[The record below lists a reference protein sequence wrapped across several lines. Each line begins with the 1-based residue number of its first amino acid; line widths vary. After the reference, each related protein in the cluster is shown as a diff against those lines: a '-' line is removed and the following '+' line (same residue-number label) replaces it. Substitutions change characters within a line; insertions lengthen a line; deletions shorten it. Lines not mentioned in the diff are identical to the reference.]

1 MKNLYLIFCFV
12 LMVAIIGGCSEQQST
27 PQTPGKLIVF
37 TGLPP
42 ISSIAEA
49 IGGEAIVVKTLLPAG
64 QSPHS
69 FTPHPS
75 LIRELGQAKLYISVD
90 MPFEQNIILPVLKQK
105 SIMVCAADLG
115 IKKLSIGEH
124 HHDHA
129 TEGEEHAAH
138 HHDQANE
145 AKHTEHQANSL
156 GGSAKKANKHK
167 EHIEA
172 DDDHHHAAPAHPDP
186 HIWLST
192 TNDLI
197 IAKNITTA
205 LSQVDPDHAE
215 TYRRNLATF
224 SQKINKVKIKL
235 EQLLLPFKG
244 RTLYVYHPAFGYFAA
259 EFGLQQ
265 QAVEHEGKQPT
276 PKELAGLIKNAK
288 HDKVKFIFVQP
299 RFSER
304 SADIIAKQVG
314 AKVIR
319 LDPLSHDLLGNYLK
333 IADSIKQA
341 LASKE

>member
-1 MKNLYLIFCFV
+1 
-12 LMVAIIGGCSEQQST
+12 
-27 PQTPGKLIVF
+27 
-37 TGLPP
+37 
-42 ISSIAEA
+42 
-49 IGGEAIVVKTLLPAG
+49 
-64 QSPHS
+64 
-69 FTPHPS
+69 
-75 LIRELGQAKLYISVD
+75 

-105 SIMVCAADLG
+105 SIIVCAADAG

-129 TEGEEHAAH
+129 TE
-138 HHDQANE
+138 
-145 AKHTEHQANSL
+145 AKHAEHQQS
-156 GGSAKKANKHK
+156 SSDVSPKQEDHHK
-167 EHIEA
+167 EHAKA
-172 DDDHHHAAPAHPDP
+172 DTDNDHTEAPAHPDP

-197 IAKNITTA
+197 IAENITTA
-205 LSQVDPDHAE
+205 LCQVNPEHAE

-244 RTLYVYHPAFGYFAA
+244 RTLYVYHPAFGYFAS

-304 SADIIAKQVG
+304 SADIIANQVG

-333 IADSIKQA
+333 IAESIKQA
-341 LASKE
+341 LDSKE